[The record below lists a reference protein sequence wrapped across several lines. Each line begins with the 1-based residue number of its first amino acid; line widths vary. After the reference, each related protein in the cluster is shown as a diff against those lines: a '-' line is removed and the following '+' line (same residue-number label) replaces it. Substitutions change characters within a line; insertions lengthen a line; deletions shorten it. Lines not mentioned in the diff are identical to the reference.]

1 MDHSTQFAKRQI
13 IFCETFGVCE
23 VTEITNLAL
32 KKGEPI
38 LYYKLQSVFNV
49 ERSAYIPVLEHKTLL
64 RELLTAEEAK
74 ALKEGD
80 GFATLSEA
88 EQQEIEYILLQVQYF
103 FALLQSNL

>member
-1 MDHSTQFAKRQI
+1 MEHNTQFAKHQI

-23 VTEITNLAL
+23 VSEITNLAP

-49 ERSAYIPVLEHKTLL
+49 EKSAYIPVLEHKTLL
-64 RELLTAEEAK
+64 RGLLTAKEAK
-74 ALKEGD
+74 SLKEGD

-88 EQQEIEYILLQVQYF
+88 EQQEIEYILSQAQ
-103 FALLQSNL
+103 

>member
-1 MDHSTQFAKRQI
+1 MEHNTQFSKHQI

-23 VTEITNLAL
+23 VSEITNLAS

-38 LYYKLQSVFNV
+38 LYYKLQSVFNA
-49 ERSAYIPVLEHKTLL
+49 ERSAYIPVLKHKTLL

-80 GFATLSEA
+80 NFTNLYEA
-88 EQQEIEYILLQVQYF
+88 EQQEIEYILSQVQ
-103 FALLQSNL
+103 